1 MHKGNFEMRGLNLDH
16 LHTFALVAELGG
28 FSAAASVLGLS
39 QPAVSLQIRQLEQR
53 LKVRLIERVGR
64 RATPTAA
71 GTELLDHARRIED
84 QLSALTD
91 SMQRHSD
98 GLTGRVRLGT
108 GATFCIYLLPSVLQ
122 RLRQRLPGLD
132 IMVRIGNTNDI
143 LKAIEDNVLD
153 LGFVTL
159 PVAGRMFDVTPVLE
173 EEFLA
178 VLPAGDDPFAG
189 EITPTELSRQKL
201 ILYEPGS
208 HTRTIIDRW
217 FAAGGIAPR
226 PAMELGSV
234 EAIKE
239 MVGVGMG
246 CAVLPSMAVQPGIR
260 QAAIVARRLSPPLF
274 RGRGIVVRRDK
285 IRHRRLREIVK
296 ALEESGGFGG

>member
-1 MHKGNFEMRGLNLDH
+1 MA
-16 LHTFALVAELGG
+16 HT
-28 FSAAASVLGLS
+28 
-39 QPAVSLQIRQLEQR
+39 
-53 LKVRLIERVGR
+53 R
-64 RATPTAA
+64 R
-71 GTELLDHARRIED
+71 
-84 QLSALTD
+84 
-91 SMQRHSD
+91 
-98 GLTGRVRLGT
+98 
-108 GATFCIYLLPSVLQ
+108 
-122 RLRQRLPGLD
+122 
-132 IMVRIGNTNDI
+132 
-143 LKAIEDNVLD
+143 IEDNVLD

-159 PVAGRMFDVTPVLE
+159 PVAGRMIDVTPVLE

-239 MVGVGMG
+239 MVGAGMG

-285 IRHRRLREIVK
+285 IRHRGLREIVK

>member
-239 MVGVGMG
+239 MVGAGMG

-285 IRHRRLREIVK
+285 IRHRGLREIVK

>member
-1 MHKGNFEMRGLNLDH
+1 MRGLNLDH

-28 FSAAASVLGLS
+28 FSAAADVLGLS

-143 LKAIEDNVLD
+143 LKGIEDNVLD

-178 VLPAGDDPFAG
+178 VLPAGDDSIP
-189 EITPTELSRQKL
+189 EDITPVALSRQKL

-226 PAMELGSV
+226 PVMELGSV

-239 MVGVGMG
+239 MVGAGMG

-260 QAAIVARRLSPPLF
+260 QLAIVARHLTPPLF

-285 IRHRRLREIVK
+285 IRHRGLREIVK
-296 ALEESGGFGG
+296 ALEESGGFSPAPFG

>member
-1 MHKGNFEMRGLNLDH
+1 MRGLNLDH

-28 FSAAASVLGLS
+28 FSAAADVLGLS

-71 GTELLDHARRIED
+71 GTELLDHTRRIED

-143 LKAIEDNVLD
+143 LKGIEDNVLD

-178 VLPAGDDPFAG
+178 VLPAGDDSIP
-189 EITPTELSRQKL
+189 EDITPVALSRQKL

-226 PAMELGSV
+226 PVMELGSV

-239 MVGVGMG
+239 MVGAGMG
-246 CAVLPSMAVQPGIR
+246 CAVLPAMAVQPGIR
-260 QAAIVARRLSPPLF
+260 QPAILARHLTPPLF

-285 IRHRRLREIVK
+285 IRHRGLREIVK
-296 ALEESGGFGG
+296 ALEESGGFSPAPFG

>member
-1 MHKGNFEMRGLNLDH
+1 MRGLNLDH

-53 LKVRLIERVGR
+53 LRVRLIERVGR

-71 GTELLDHARRIED
+71 GTELLNHARRIED

-239 MVGVGMG
+239 MVGAGMG

-285 IRHRRLREIVK
+285 IRHRGLREIVK

>member
-239 MVGVGMG
+239 MVGAGMG

>member
-1 MHKGNFEMRGLNLDH
+1 MRGLNLDH

-28 FSAAASVLGLS
+28 FSAAADVLGLS
-39 QPAVSLQIRQLEQR
+39 QPAVSLQIRQLEHR

-71 GTELLDHARRIED
+71 GTELLDHTRRIED

-143 LKAIEDNVLD
+143 LKGIEDNVLD

-178 VLPAGDDPFAG
+178 VLPA
-189 EITPTELSRQKL
+189 
-201 ILYEPGS
+201 
-208 HTRTIIDRW
+208 
-217 FAAGGIAPR
+217 
-226 PAMELGSV
+226 
-234 EAIKE
+234 
-239 MVGVGMG
+239 
-246 CAVLPSMAVQPGIR
+246 MAVQPDIR
-260 QAAIVARRLSPPLF
+260 QPAILARHLTPPLF

-285 IRHRRLREIVK
+285 IRHRGLREIVK
-296 ALEESGGFGG
+296 ALEESGGFSPAPFG

>member
-239 MVGVGMG
+239 MVGAGMG

-260 QAAIVARRLSPPLF
+260 QAAIVARRL
-274 RGRGIVVRRDK
+274 
-285 IRHRRLREIVK
+285 
-296 ALEESGGFGG
+296 